1 MRPSRRQ
8 TQPFTRRWSP
18 GRPSATVLLV
28 AIHVGAFAAQ
38 WLLQL
43 IEQDRF
49 STTDWLWSWL
59 ALDGAG
65 IGERRYWQFATFG
78 LLHQGPL
85 HAAAN
90 LLILFFAGREVEPV
104 IGRRPFVALYLLGIL
119 GGGLAHW
126 LVMPD
131 AALVGVSGGVAAV
144 VAAYATLLPELELGA
159 NLFFIIPLRMRAK
172 FLGFVALAS
181 GGLCWV
187 ANTAPTIGPAGIV
200 AGCAIGWAFMRRLG
214 FGNLFAWQ
222 RWFYERRQR
231 ATRLE
236 RMTAEQFM
244 TAEMNPL
251 LEKIAREGVRT
262 LTRAE
267 RKLLEQGRAKL
278 AVKPAQK

>member
-1 MRPSRRQ
+1 M
-8 TQPFTRRWSP
+8 
-18 GRPSATVLLV
+18 TVLLI

-65 IGERRYWQFATFG
+65 IDAQRYWQFATFG
-78 LLHQGPL
+78 LLHHGPL
-85 HAAAN
+85 HVAAN
-90 LLILFFAGREVEPV
+90 LGILYFAGREVEPV

-119 GGGLAHW
+119 ASGVAHW

-131 AALVGVSGGVAAV
+131 VALVGVSGGVAAV

-159 NLFFIIPLRMRAK
+159 NLFFIIPLRIRAK
-172 FLGFVALAS
+172 FTGFVALAF
-181 GGLCWV
+181 GGLCW
-187 ANTAPTIGPAGIV
+187 ASETATTIGPVGIV
-200 AGCAIGWAFMRRLG
+200 TGCAIGWVFMRRLG

-231 ATRLE
+231 LARLE
-236 RMTAEQFM
+236 RMTAAQFM
-244 TAEMNPL
+244 AAEMNPL
-251 LEKIAREGVRT
+251 LEKIAREGVHT
-262 LTRAE
+262 LTRTE
-267 RKLLEQGRAKL
+267 RRLLEQGRAKL
-278 AVKPAQK
+278 SAKPAQK